1 MRRHT
6 RHEWMTRCILRHC
19 VPSAWLQHTATDCN
33 IHCNTFLKTTT
44 PEIRK
49 ETYLGILRHCVSFSW
64 RDALMCVTWWGGVS
78 DLIFTRCVTPFSLDL
93 GATTW
98 LWGGSV
104 PIWFGGGGQSPFS
117 LDMGPQFHYM
127 CVLSS
132 WRDAFMWVAWHIHAC
147 DMNRS
152 YVIRACQ
159 NTYLGAKFVWQ
170 HMRHL
175 PRTNRSFLRFSKK

>member
-19 VPSAWLQHTATDCN
+19 VPSSWLQHTATDCN

-64 RDALMCVTWWGGVS
+64 RDALMCVTWWGGLS

-98 LWGGSV
+98 LWGGQSPFDFGGGSV
-104 PIWFGGGGQSPFS
+104 PIFPRHGTPISLHVRAFSVAGRIHVSGLTHSRVWPESFICDSCVSKHVFGCQI
-117 LDMGPQFHYM
+117 
-127 CVLSS
+127 
-132 WRDAFMWVAWHIHAC
+132 RVATHA
-147 DMNRS
+147 S
-152 YVIRACQ
+152 HPAY
-159 NTYLGAKFVWQ
+159 K
-170 HMRHL
+170 
-175 PRTNRSFLRFSKK
+175 